1 MSSVDISKLNTAL
14 IIICGIVLLLIILL
28 VFFVVLLRKRHN
40 FFLKEKELMQ
50 ARYEQVLLQSQ
61 LEIQEQAFTQI
72 SSEIHDN
79 IGQLLSLVR
88 ININTLKNQEDAEK
102 IKFTDEILGKAI
114 ADLRHLSHN
123 LHTDHIVK
131 EGFTAAAQNLLS
143 GLAQTKLYKT
153 ELSSTDDLSD
163 LSDEKILILFRIV
176 QEAINNIVKHAQ
188 ASAIKIEIQQTNSG
202 RRINIID
209 DGIGMISNV
218 DSNGL
223 GLKNMVSRAK
233 IIGANISIHSRKDE
247 GTQVSIEL

>member
-40 FFLKEKELMQ
+40 LFLKEKELMQ

-88 ININTLKNQEDAEK
+88 ININTLRNQEDAEK

-131 EGFTAAAQNLLS
+131 EGFTAAAQNLLN

-163 LSDEKILILFRIV
+163 LSDEKTLILFRIV

-188 ASAIKIEIQQTNSG
+188 ASSIKIEIQQTNSG

-209 DGIGMISNV
+209 DGIGMISKV
-218 DSNGL
+218 DSKGL
-223 GLKNMVSRAK
+223 GLKNMVSRAT
-233 IIGANISIHSRKDE
+233 IIGANVSIQSRKDE

>member
-88 ININTLKNQEDAEK
+88 ININTLTNQEDAEK

-218 DSNGL
+218 DSKGL
-223 GLKNMVSRAK
+223 GLKKHGFKS
-233 IIGANISIHSRKDE
+233 KDHWSKYFNPFPE
-247 GTQVSIEL
+247 GRGHTGLN